1 MADDILKN
9 NFDDDFSLFIEA
21 GFVAVKQLDEKGAR
35 QVFHAAHV
43 IRPDDPT
50 PAIGLGY
57 IALNKLETKEAAEIF
72 KKVVEKHPDHHL
84 AKTFL
89 GMTYLLSKNKQ
100 VEGKK
105 LIKDAMKDS
114 DDETVKNLGK
124 IALEWCEK
132 DLGSRK
138 APFFASKKEDEEE
151 DK

>member
-1 MADDILKN
+1 MDSDIFEKHYN
-9 NFDDDFSLFIEA
+9 DDFALFIEA

-35 QVFHAAHV
+35 QVFHAAHI

-72 KKVVEKHPDHHL
+72 TKVVEKHPEHYL

-100 VEGKK
+100 AEGKK
-105 LIKDAMKDS
+105 LIKEAMKKT

-124 IALEWCEK
+124 IALDWSDT

-138 APFFASKKEDEEE
+138 APFFSMKKEEEE
-151 DK
+151 E